1 MLMTEVQPKESIIV
15 NKEKKKKEK
24 EKKKKKKKKS
34 GISKQTINIIRTT
47 QRNNIDLTAIADNKS
62 NVLLSLNAIIIAA
75 LIPIV
80 IANGDIVF
88 EKMLIIPLVILAVTS
103 FITIYLAAAVLK
115 PSNFDRMRSSVNPD
129 SDSSPF
135 FFGNF
140 YKMEAEE
147 YFEFIKSSLS
157 DPKDLKTHLA
167 QDLYYIGKRLGE
179 KMSYVRQAYNI
190 FTIGILL
197 TLLAF
202 GAVVFFF

>member
-1 MLMTEVQPKESIIV
+1 MIEIQEERLIV
-15 NKEKKKKEK
+15 KKG
-24 EKKKKKKKKS
+24 KKKKKGS

-47 QRNNIDLTAIADNKS
+47 QRNNIDLTAIADNKA
-62 NVLLSLNAIIIAA
+62 NVLLSVNTIIIAA

-80 IANGDIVF
+80 IANLDIVF
-88 EKMLIIPLVILAVTS
+88 DKMFIIPLMFLAVTS

-115 PSNFDRMRSSVNPD
+115 PTNFDRMRSSKDPD
-129 SDSSPF
+129 SESSPF

-147 YFEFIKSSLS
+147 YFEFIKSSLN
-157 DPKDLKTHLA
+157 DPKDLKAHLA

-179 KMSYVRQAYNI
+179 KMAFVRRAYNI

-197 TLLAF
+197 TLITL
-202 GAVVFFF
+202 GGVIFFF